1 MNEILKQLLNV
12 IYSRTQL
19 RAAAL
24 KLQDQMASQARPY
37 WMQLTSDKA
46 YVLRLKKR
54 AQAGLIR
61 GCYSREL
68 ARSS

>member
-24 KLQDQMASQARPY
+24 KLQDQIASQAILDAINFR
-37 WMQLTSDKA
+37 QSLLTA
-46 YVLRLKKR
+46 V
-54 AQAGLIR
+54 
-61 GCYSREL
+61 E
-68 ARSS
+68 